1 MPRTYLGWSIASA
14 VLCFLPTGL
23 VAAWFGWQV
32 SERAAAGNEAGAARA
47 SIVARRW
54 LIVTI
59 VLGLAAWVLIA
70 VVLGLLGA
78 TLPWAGN

>member
-23 VAAWFGWQV
+23 VATWFGWRVTQCV
-32 SERAAAGNEAGAARA
+32 DAQDADGAARA
-47 SIVARRW
+47 SMLARRW

-59 VLGLAAWVLIA
+59 ALGLAAWILIA

-78 TLPWAGN
+78 TLPWAAN